1 MRSRQ
6 PQTSKQGLLNPS
18 VEEAE
23 GNGWGSAGGVDFL
36 QKTWELA
43 GYPPGLKAVQS
54 YFRHCRT
61 AGQPSPRAAP
71 LGNTQDAAETR
82 MLLKSPQTIL
92 AKAAGGKHGE
102 LAKVLPQETVCP
114 SRPLHHPNYRRPPP
128 AAPRPGSPRS
138 LRSARPPNFPGSRRG
153 AAAPGSAERL
163 EGSAPGKLLC
173 LRGTEGSG
181 GRSGGEKGGKCRK
194 PWQQGRQEVAG
205 GAGKVLLHLLLLL
218 PRDQCSGL
226 GERGRR
232 LRLASLL
239 TSVLS
244 AAFSAIF
251 LLRSRQR
258 EECFIPIRAS
268 QGVGASGLV
277 FWFVFSK
284 ISKHWCAP
292 KDREIK
298 KKNMENSNKS
308 VSFVLSA
315 SSTGMFVSS

>member
-1 MRSRQ
+1 
-6 PQTSKQGLLNPS
+6 
-18 VEEAE
+18 
-23 GNGWGSAGGVDFL
+23 
-36 QKTWELA
+36 
-43 GYPPGLKAVQS
+43 
-54 YFRHCRT
+54 
-61 AGQPSPRAAP
+61 
-71 LGNTQDAAETR
+71 
-82 MLLKSPQTIL
+82 MLPKSPQTIL

-102 LAKVLPQETVCP
+102 LAKVLPQEKVCP
-114 SRPLHHPNYRRPPP
+114 SRPLHHPNYRRPPH
-128 AAPRPGSPRS
+128 AVPRPGTPRS

-298 KKNMENSNKS
+298 KKKY
-308 VSFVLSA
+308 
-315 SSTGMFVSS
+315 GKQQ